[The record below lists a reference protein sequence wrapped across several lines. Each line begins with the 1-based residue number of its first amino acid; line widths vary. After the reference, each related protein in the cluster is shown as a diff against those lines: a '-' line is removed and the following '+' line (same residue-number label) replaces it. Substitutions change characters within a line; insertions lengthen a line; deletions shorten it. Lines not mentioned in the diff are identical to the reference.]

1 MSNLKGKTVF
11 ITGASRGIGL
21 AIAIRA
27 ARDGANVVIAAKS
40 DVPNPKLPGTI
51 HSAAAAVAEA
61 GGKALAIRCDIREED
76 QVKAA
81 VADVLTQGGYSVD
94 EDETGNVT
102 TGMRREVSSPWNWLL
117 RWRFGVGKSRVEA
130 RVVPQDETTTRLRLQ
145 VFHRGK
151 DGLFDT
157 WEDAETPLPQSA
169 ANEIRR
175 IKNVLRLL

>member
-1 MSNLKGKTVF
+1 M
-11 ITGASRGIGL
+11 
-21 AIAIRA
+21 
-27 ARDGANVVIAAKS
+27 
-40 DVPNPKLPGTI
+40 DVTLHAPI
-51 HSAAAAVAEA
+51 E
-61 GGKALAIRCDIREED
+61 

-81 VADVLTQGGYSVD
+81 VADVLSQEGYTVAQDDS
-94 EDETGNVT
+94 GNVT
-102 TGMRREVSSPWNWLL
+102 TGIRQEIRSPWNWLL

-130 RVVPQDETTTRLRLQ
+130 RVVPQDESTTRLRLQ

-175 IKNVLRLL
+175 IKNALRLL

>member
-1 MSNLKGKTVF
+1 MSRMLPSLAAILLV
-11 ITGASRGIGL
+11 A
-21 AIAIRA
+21 AIAACAGAPA
-27 ARDGANVVIAAKS
+27 APEP
-40 DVPNPKLPGTI
+40 DVMEVMLQAP
-51 HSAAAAVAEA
+51 AE
-61 GGKALAIRCDIREED
+61 

-81 VADVLTQGGYSVD
+81 VANVLSQGGYTIDQDDS
-94 EDETGNVT
+94 GNVT
-102 TGMRREVSSPWNWLL
+102 TGMRQEIRSPWNWLL

-130 RVVPQDETTTRLRLQ
+130 RVVPQDESTTRLRLQ

-175 IKNVLRLL
+175 IKNALRLL